1 MFSNFRPPP
10 GLPHPAGLL
19 DPPGLLDP
27 LESVNI
33 NKPIEKSS
41 RLRLGRKARIRE
53 ELKEWRSNLN
63 EASYNS
69 IENKGI
75 ACLKEINN
83 TFIDNKVMLQ
93 NILKFYIENN
103 DQEGIESIQLFV
115 KKINSDC
122 LKFQDINR
130 QSNYENKYC
139 KKY

>member
-10 GLPHPAGLL
+10 GLPHPSGLPHL
-19 DPPGLLDP
+19 SGL
-27 LESVNI
+27 VYT

-41 RLRLGRKARIRE
+41 RLRPGRKARIRE

-75 ACLKEINN
+75 VCLKEINN
-83 TFIDNKVMLQ
+83 TFTYNRVILQ

-103 DQEGIESIQLFV
+103 DQEGIESIQLFL
-115 KKINSDC
+115 KKIHRDC
-122 LKFQDINR
+122 LKFQDINT